1 LLNYVWFGLLVI
13 GIAAALVTDINDNA
27 NNKFRNN
34 EPFEILISFP
44 ANSNELKDGEYKVD
58 VIVSAEKFN
67 KFYST
72 RIESNLIL
80 PAIITLK
87 SNSEFASIVL
97 QTEIS
102 APPIW
107 IEMAGVSGGKNDLSG
122 KVNLKKQI
130 SDKSIRAEI
139 IFEDVSFLKLKD
151 VTDSALSYAGT
162 AVEIALG
169 LIGIMALWLGVMKV
183 AEEAGLI

>member
-1 LLNYVWFGLLVI
+1 LLNYVWLGLLVI
-13 GIAAALVTDINDNA
+13 GITAALVTDINDNA
-27 NNKFRNN
+27 KNKFRNN
-34 EPFEILISFP
+34 EPFEIIISFP

-87 SNSEFASIVL
+87 SKSEFASIVL
-97 QTEIS
+97 QTERS
-102 APPIW
+102 APIW
-107 IEMAGVSGGKNDLSG
+107 IEMAGISGQKNDLSG
-122 KVNLKKQI
+122 KVNMKEQI

-162 AVEIALG
+162 AV
-169 LIGIMALWLGVMKV
+169 
-183 AEEAGLI
+183 